1 MTDGRKTRQGS
12 RAPLSEDLV
21 ALSDRVPMG
30 IVILDRD
37 LRIRRFN
44 LAWVAFAERYGRFPA
59 SRLVPG
65 LSFFD
70 VAPGTEASL
79 LPVFDQVL
87 AGETVRQE
95 SFRLEVDGLVSY
107 WDAMLVPLYADGEID
122 GILQACVDA
131 TEREQAQELLRESE
145 ANLRSLLENA
155 KGFGVYRVVADPRNP
170 YGGIVTLAS
179 PSIRE
184 VLGIEDS
191 HRFESWFENVHP
203 DDLPRIVESNRR
215 SLERGEPFDQTGRFY
230 NADKEEW
237 IWFRTISNPVFDD
250 AGNLMHF
257 NGLTIDVTAQKRAEE
272 ALQASYQ
279 TLEQRVEE
287 RTSEI
292 ERRRRVAEGLRDILA
307 TLNSEQSR
315 QEILRHIVSQA
326 NHLLDSDACLIYR
339 LEQDNH
345 WMVIESEYGLPP
357 DYKAPGTGPIYPTPI
372 VPAVL
377 SREPVAISD
386 LSAYVTEN
394 TSGDEQITEFHR
406 RWFETAASHF
416 RSSMGVPLIVKDAL
430 YGGMVFYYRQQRD
443 FTEEEFRLG
452 TMLGDQAAL
461 AIENSRLRAQAE
473 LVAVVKERERL
484 ARELHDSVTQSLY
497 SVTLL
502 SEAGRQ
508 LAEAGDLSRVGG
520 YLDRL
525 GEISQQALKE
535 MRLLVYEL
543 RPLVL
548 RREGL
553 VGALQQRLDAVE
565 KRAGIDARLLV
576 DGEVELPASVEE
588 ALYRI
593 AQEALNNALKHA
605 GASNVTVYVHSHDG
619 NVELEV
625 VDDGTGFDLNTAGED
640 GGLGLTSMRERT
652 ETIGGELKVVSAP
665 GEGTR
670 VRVSWD
676 HRVPEQN
683 ALHKQYA

>member
-1 MTDGRKTRQGS
+1 MIGDRKAHQSS
-12 RAPLSEDLV
+12 RALLAEDLV
-21 ALSDRVPMG
+21 ALSDRMPMG

-44 LAWVAFAERYGRFPA
+44 LAWAAFAERYGCFPA

-79 LPVFDQVL
+79 LPIFDQVL
-87 AGETVRQE
+87 AGETMRQE
-95 SFRLEVDGLVSY
+95 SFRLAVDGLVSY

-122 GILQACVDA
+122 GILQVCVDA
-131 TEREQAQELLRESE
+131 TAREQVQELLRKSE

-155 KGFGVYRVVADPRNP
+155 RGFGVYRVAADPGNP
-170 YGGIVTLAS
+170 YGGKVTLAS

-184 VLGIEDS
+184 VLGIEDPY
-191 HRFESWFENVHP
+191 RFESWFENVHP
-203 DDLPRIVESNRR
+203 DDLPQIVEANRS
-215 SLERGEPFDQTGRFY
+215 SLERGEPFDQSGRFY

-237 IWFRTISNPVFDD
+237 IWFRTISNPVVDD
-250 AGNLMHF
+250 AGNLTHF
-257 NGLTIDVTAQKRAEE
+257 NGLTVDVTAQKRAEE

-287 RTSEI
+287 RTGEI

-315 QEILRHIVSQA
+315 QEILKHIVSQA

-339 LEQDNH
+339 LEQDNQ
-345 WMVIESEYGLPP
+345 WMVIESEHGLPP
-357 DYKAPGTGPIYPTPI
+357 DYRALGTGPIYPTSI
-372 VPAVL
+372 VQAVL
-377 SREPVAISD
+377 TREPAAISD
-386 LSAYVTEN
+386 LSAYVTEKV
-394 TSGDEQITEFHR
+394 SGDEQLTEFHR
-406 RWFETAASHF
+406 RWFETAAKHF

-430 YGGMVFYYRQQRD
+430 YGGMVFYYRNQRD
-443 FTEEEFRLG
+443 FSEEEFRLG
-452 TMLGDQAAL
+452 VMLGDQAAL

-508 LAEAGDLSRVGG
+508 LAEAGDLSRVEG
-520 YLDRL
+520 YLERL

-553 VGALQQRLDAVE
+553 AGALQQRLDAVE
-565 KRAGIDARLLV
+565 KRAGVDARLLV
-576 DGEVELPASVEE
+576 DGEVELPAPVEE

-605 GASNVTVYVHSHDG
+605 GASNVTVYVRGHNGH
-619 NVELEV
+619 VELEV
-625 VDDGTGFDLNTAGED
+625 VDDGVGFDPDAASED

-652 ETIGGELKVVSAP
+652 ETIGGEFKVASAP
-665 GEGTR
+665 GEGTT
-670 VRVSWD
+670 VRVSWNQK
-676 HRVPEQN
+676 VPEQN
-683 ALHKQYA
+683 APHRQHA